1 MKKRLL
7 TISMALVM
15 VFSLLPTIS
24 YAGEPSPG
32 ITPEPNKTDD
42 PGTQNPG
49 NKGQTPGNG
58 DQTTPGTEPA
68 TPAEPKKPAEPEVT
82 IPSGNVSSVNVYY
95 DGVKGKVPAGTKE
108 VNLYKD
114 GSLVKTVTPDSD
126 GNFSIS
132 YDFGSRYYNRGYYDS
147 YGNYRYYRDG
157 YYYGYDYDLSRF
169 KLEAK
174 YDGKVVDSY
183 TISNSDAY
191 NYGYKYGYWDNYYY
205 DRYYDY
211 NRKVY
216 PSSLSLNYAS
226 DVVSG
231 YLTSY
236 PNTYVS
242 VYSNGSYVGSGYT
255 NSNGYFT
262 ISLNKYVYS
271 TGNLDF
277 YVGSS
282 KSYVDNDYRIY
293 PWSVNVESYAVSG
306 YYDKNTKVSVYYDGS
321 YIGSDVT
328 DSNGYFRISSSTR
341 LYDNSL
347 LKFYGPEKA
356 KTETTTKTNNY
367 KTTIT
372 IGNAAITQTVNGS
385 TTTKYMDV
393 APYIKD
399 GRTMLP
405 IRFVAESLG
414 YYVNFNDAT
423 RNATFSDGNS
433 VVVINID
440 SSEFYVDGV
449 KNTFS
454 VRPEIKDGRT
464 MLPISEIGRA
474 LGLSHGNKGEGKNIE
489 WDSTNR
495 VVTIETSKS
504 K

>member
-7 TISMALVM
+7 TISMALLM
-15 VFSLLPTIS
+15 VFSILPTIS
-24 YAGEPSPG
+24 YAEEETVGEITDVEITEPG
-32 ITPEPNKTDD
+32 KDKENEKEKEDEKENTETDD
-42 PGTQNPG
+42 PIVVDP
-49 NKGQTPGNG
+49 
-58 DQTTPGTEPA
+58 TEDEE
-68 TPAEPKKPAEPEVT
+68 EPVVPSE
-82 IPSGNVSSVNVYY
+82 PSGTVNTVNVYY
-95 DGVKGKVPAGTKE
+95 DGVKGKAPVGTK
-108 VNLYKD
+108 VVLYKD
-114 GSLVKTVTPDSD
+114 GVRVKTVTPDSN
-126 GNFSIS
+126 GNFSID
-132 YDFGSRYYNRGYYDS
+132 YYFGSKRYNNGYYNGRY
-147 YGNYRYYRDG
+147 NRYYRDG

-169 KLEAK
+169 KLVAEYNDK
-174 YDGKVVDSY
+174 EVSRYNL
-183 TISNSDAY
+183 SNSDAY
-191 NYGYKYGYWDNYYY
+191 NYSYNYGYWDGYYY
-205 DRYYDY
+205 DGYYDY
-211 NRKVY
+211 SRRVY
-216 PSSLSLNYAS
+216 PSSLNLNYRS

-236 PNTYVS
+236 KNTEVR
-242 VYSNGSYVGSGYT
+242 VYDNGIYLGSGYT
-255 NSNGYFT
+255 NSNGYFS
-262 ISLNKYVYS
+262 ISLNRRVYS
-271 TGNLDF
+271 TSDLDF
-277 YVGSS
+277 YVGSE
-282 KSYVDNDYRIY
+282 KTYVDSDYRIY

-306 YYDKNTKVSVYYDGS
+306 YYDKNTRVSVYYDGK

-328 DSNGYFRISSSTR
+328 DSNGYFRVSSSTR

-347 LKFYGPEKA
+347 LKFYGPEKV
-356 KTETTTKTNNY
+356 KEETTTKTNNY

-372 IGNAAITQTVNGS
+372 IGSAAITQTVNGS

-414 YYVNFNDAT
+414 YYVSFNDAT
-423 RNATFSDGNS
+423 RNATFSDGNT

-449 KNTFS
+449 KNTFT
-454 VRPEIKDGRT
+454 VAPEIKDGRT

>member
-7 TISMALVM
+7 TISMALIM
-15 VFSLLPTIS
+15 VFSLLPTVS
-24 YAGEPSPG
+24 YADGEG
-32 ITPEPNKTDD
+32 TDPEAKNPETEQGNPDNKDATGEDSKE
-42 PGTQNPG
+42 
-49 NKGQTPGNG
+49 NKEKEE
-58 DQTTPGTEPA
+58 DKDKEK
-68 TPAEPKKPAEPEVT
+68 PAEDKKEEKPAEPEVT
-82 IPSGNVSSVNVYY
+82 IPSGRVNTVNVYY
-95 DGVKGKVPAGTKE
+95 DGVNGKVPAGTKE
-108 VNLYKD
+108 VKLYRD

-169 KLEAK
+169 KLVAE

-191 NYGYKYGYWDNYYY
+191 NYGYNYGYWDSYYNNS
-205 DRYYDY
+205 R
-211 NRKVY
+211 RVY
-216 PSSLSLNYAS
+216 PSSLDLNYRS

-454 VRPEIKDGRT
+454 VKPEIKDGRT